1 MALQPVSRRSVPEE
15 VFEQILDEVFSGQ
28 MQPGES
34 LPSERRLAE
43 VLGVSRP
50 AVREA
55 LKRVAAAGL
64 VEVRQGDATT
74 VRDFRRHAGLDL
86 LRNRLPGY
94 GSYRMDKAALLAA
107 ARGLPVELAPQGVR
121 VNSVAPGY
129 IWGEKIRAFFERQE
143 ASGGKTVAESYAE
156 IALDTDSRRLPAPD
170 EIADVAVA
178 RSILE
183 ARLHNGPKVAEL
195 AARRRSPGLTDLL
208 EQSIRDL
215 ETDADPVGQQRHAL
229 TFWDHVVDGADSI
242 VFRLMFN
249 TLRAAYEPA
258 LPALAT
264 MMAAEAGHSAAYR
277 PIARAIAGGDPV
289 AAEEAARQL
298 LEPATHALIAALNV
312 LEDLGKQEEQ

>member
-1 MALQPVSRRSVPEE
+1 MALQPVNRRSVPED
-15 VFEQILDEVFSGQ
+15 VFEQILAEVLSGE

-86 LRNRLPGY
+86 LPRL
-94 GSYRMDKAALLAA
+94 LV
-107 ARGLPVELAPQGVR
+107 RGNELDL
-121 VNSVAPGY
+121 SV
-129 IWGEKIRAFFERQE
+129 
-143 ASGGKTVAESYAE
+143 V
-156 IALDTDSRRLPAPD
+156 
-170 EIADVAVA
+170 

-195 AARRRSPGLTDLL
+195 AARRRSPELIERLAGT
-208 EQSIRDL
+208 IRDL
-215 ETDADPVGQQRHAL
+215 ETDADPVQQQRHAL
-229 TFWDHVVDGADSI
+229 AFWDHIVDGADSI

-264 MMAAEAGHSAAYR
+264 MMAAEVGNSPSYRALAA
-277 PIARAIAGGDPV
+277 AIAAADPV
-289 AAEEAARQL
+289 AAELAARQL
-298 LEPATHALIAALNV
+298 LEPATGALMAAL
-312 LEDLGKQEEQ
+312 DAIEESR